1 MMRAVAIVAG
11 LALFA
16 SSAMADGAR
25 PSFKKV
31 PGAER
36 SAPNN
41 LKRFKKAPGAR
52 RSVPSRA
59 PETDADKK
67 PFSIPDKDLEKGLKD
82 LDIKADGIPKDNAA
96 FQRLRRDAARNARD
110 HLFRVGNERK
120 SLRRRESLRGRE
132 T

>member
-1 MMRAVAIVAG
+1 MMRSVAILAG
-11 LALFA
+11 MALFA

-52 RSVPSRA
+52 RSAPSRVPSS
-59 PETDADKK
+59 DSNKK
-67 PFSIPDKDLEKGLKD
+67 PFTIPESDLDKNLKD
-82 LDIKADGIPKDNAA
+82 LDIKADGADGSDAS
-96 FQRLRRDAARNARD
+96 FRRASDAANRKAPE
-110 HLFRVGNERK
+110 HLFRVATERR
-120 SLRRRESLRGRE
+120 SLRRRESLRGRQ

>member
-1 MMRAVAIVAG
+1 MMRPVAIVACC
-11 LALFA
+11 ALFA

-52 RSVPSRA
+52 RSAPNSAPSLD
-59 PETDADKK
+59 TNKK
-67 PFSIPDKDLEKGLKD
+67 PFTIPDSDLKKNLKD
-82 LDIKADGIPKDNAA
+82 LDIKADGAEGSNASFRRASNAA
-96 FQRLRRDAARNARD
+96 NRKAPE
-110 HLFRVGNERK
+110 HLFRVATERR
-120 SLRRRESLRGRE
+120 SLRRRESLRGRQ